1 MKLKSYHILIGIL
14 LCVIGCDALKK
25 PKTFQLDKDANATYD
40 TIEIV
45 NESLEYEIIIIEVGF
60 NAWLTTQRPRGFYSQ
75 NYLENRNQFYV
86 REYNS
91 RHSEPQR
98 FNPDL
103 YPLRI
108 DYFSDVDYGY
118 EVNYL
123 LYHYFL
129 FFQQRYD
136 QNLGYFQSNTGQP

>member
-1 MKLKSYHILIGIL
+1 ML
-14 LCVIGCDALKK
+14 GCNALKK
-25 PKTFQLDKDANATYD
+25 PKTFQLDKSPDAKYD

-45 NESLEYEIIIIEVGF
+45 NESLEYKIIILEVGF

-75 NYLENRNQFYV
+75 TYLENRNRFYV
-86 REYNS
+86 TEYNS
-91 RHSEPQR
+91 RHNEPQR
-98 FNPDL
+98 YNPDV
-103 YPLRI
+103 YPFRI

-123 LYHYFL
+123 LYNYFL

-136 QNLGYFQSNTGQP
+136 QNLGYFQSK